1 MEEKKEALSDLKEI
15 NQRINDQS
23 EKEKNNVNDINIFLG
38 NFFIILK
45 TNVSFFMKKI
55 SDLNNE
61 LESFKKLNEK
71 NNQSITSLEQD
82 KTQIAQAINQKQTEI
97 KELKKV
103 NERIKIDLKD
113 EKKKVNYFKI
123 LVEKYD

>member
-1 MEEKKEALSDLKEI
+1 MEEKKEALSDLKVI

-23 EKEKNNVNDINIFLG
+23 ENEKNNVNDINIFLG

>member
-1 MEEKKEALSDLKEI
+1 LEEKKEALSDLKVI

-23 EKEKNNVNDINIFLG
+23 ENEKNNVNDINIFLG

-82 KTQIAQAINQKQTEI
+82 KSKLFETNEKLGNFINY
-97 KELKKV
+97 KK
-103 NERIKIDLKD
+103 L
-113 EKKKVNYFKI
+113 I
-123 LVEKYD
+123 LI

>member
-1 MEEKKEALSDLKEI
+1 MEEKKEALSDLKVI

-23 EKEKNNVNDINIFLG
+23 ENEKNNVNDINIFLG

-82 KTQIAQAINQKQTEI
+82 KSK
-97 KELKKV
+97 
-103 NERIKIDLKD
+103 
-113 EKKKVNYFKI
+113 
-123 LVEKYD
+123 LVETNEKLGNFINYKKLILI

>member
-1 MEEKKEALSDLKEI
+1 
-15 NQRINDQS
+15 
-23 EKEKNNVNDINIFLG
+23 
-38 NFFIILK
+38 
-45 TNVSFFMKKI
+45 MKKI

>member
-82 KTQIAQAINQKQTEI
+82 KSK
-97 KELKKV
+97 
-103 NERIKIDLKD
+103 
-113 EKKKVNYFKI
+113 
-123 LVEKYD
+123 LVETNEKLGNFINYKKLILI